1 MSTVADLWA
10 LQVTDTAVESLRRH
24 LADLQRQIGE
34 TEELRAA
41 RAALAQAEAELARWS
56 GRLRALEMES
66 RDLARRIQA
75 EEQDLLSG
83 RVRNPKELANM
94 EAHVAS
100 LRRHRAAVE
109 DQVLEA
115 MVETERCQ
123 AAAQQ
128 ARAHLK
134 AVEEAWQAQ
143 QEALARDRERSTA
156 ELQSLTAR
164 LQGLWAAISPA
175 DRELYRSLRSRKGG
189 RAVVLLLRDTC
200 QGCGMTLPTGVIQQ
214 VRAAEEGGSRVF
226 CPTCG
231 RLLHHQG

>member
-10 LQVTDTAVESLRRH
+10 VQVTDLAIESLRRH
-24 LADLQRQIGE
+24 LADVQRQIGE
-34 TEELRAA
+34 TEELQAA

-56 GRLRALEMES
+56 GRLRAAEAES

-123 AAAQQ
+123 AAVQE
-128 ARAHLK
+128 ARAHLA
-134 AVEEAWQAQ
+134 AVEAAWRAQ
-143 QEALARDRERSTA
+143 QEALARDRDRSTA

-164 LQGLWAAISPA
+164 LQHLWTSVAPA

-189 RAVVLLLRDTC
+189 RALALLQGDTC
-200 QGCGMTLPTGVIQQ
+200 QGCGMTLPTGIIQQ
-214 VRAAEEGGSRVF
+214 VRAAEQGGPRVF

-231 RLLHHQG
+231 RLLHAQG